1 MNPFTETLAL
11 MAGGCVIRHGPHG
24 WNVGGQ
30 PISEEVVYALLRRDW
45 ACATRTVDGD
55 LTGRVVITD
64 MGKRA
69 LRLMRKAA

>member
-30 PISEEVVYALLRRDW
+30 PISEEVVYALLRREW
-45 ACATRTVDGD
+45 IEKRGD
-55 LTGRVVITD
+55 TGILTLTD